1 MTGSNQPSDGI
12 KRSKGKFDFVNDP
25 RDWSAAAT
33 EANCRRLARTRGKR
47 LVEIIDTETSNLPI
61 VCIFEEYPDE

>member
-1 MTGSNQPSDGI
+1 MTGSNQPDDGI